1 MSLKKTIDSVA
12 KGLKDTVR
20 SVAEPIGRG
29 IKSVITLGG
38 FLGDD
43 IPSLVAGYGTL
54 KELQGSKEYQNADPM
69 LQQAML
75 NNFLSKEKPRA
86 IEMAKAQT
94 IPLDDTPTRLA
105 PLQTVNAST
114 VTDLVRQNVL
124 TNGETLTENWKKQRE
139 FYEFAEAFNVAPD
152 IGKSDESKPSIK
164 L

>member
-1 MSLKKTIDSVA
+1 MSLKKTINSVA
-12 KGLKDTVR
+12 KNLKTAFTNV
-20 SVAEPIGRG
+20 VEPVG
-29 IKSVITLGG
+29 KFAKKVLTLDG
-38 FLGDD
+38 FLADD
-43 IPSLVAGYGTL
+43 IPSLVAGYSTL
-54 KELQGSKEYQNADPM
+54 KELQGSKDYQNADPM

-114 VTDLVRQNVL
+114 VTDLVKQNVL
-124 TNGETLTENWKKQRE
+124 TKGETLTENWKKQRE
-139 FYEFAEAFNVAPD
+139 FIQFAEAFNVSPD
-152 IGKSDESKPSIK
+152 IGKSDESQPNIK

>member
-124 TNGETLTENWKKQRE
+124 TNGET
-139 FYEFAEAFNVAPD
+139 
-152 IGKSDESKPSIK
+152 
-164 L
+164 